1 MEGDQQQHYQQQQQ
15 QQQSSPFGSRATRR
29 GSTAT
34 TTSISSNLSS
44 VAENSRDAEEQDA
57 RRRQQIKEI
66 MNSPDLSPKEK
77 SLAVQSLMDGR
88 RRGSMASRRSSMG
101 SACDYSD
108 ADGDA
113 LMGEASNS
121 NHAYALHYGYGTY
134 RHQDERSIDS
144 SVTSCSNDDN
154 NNNADQ
160 DQKPAAATASLS
172 SSTRPRQQQQLQPPP
187 GASYRQFHGR
197 SHSLQDWNDTDRIH
211 AAPNFT
217 GFLSQEAT
225 ARFMEQSRPV
235 CQHYERKCTFISPC
249 CGLAFGCR
257 ICHDDCPSLPPPV
270 VAAPAAAAS
279 AAAAGNHDKMRG
291 AASAAVAESKAPPPH
306 HLNKMERR
314 RSMPV
319 DLGNMHDEET
329 HHLIDRFAVK
339 EVICRECYTRQSSKT

>member
-1 MEGDQQQHYQQQQQ
+1 MEEDQQQQQ
-15 QQQSSPFGSRATRR
+15 QQQSSPLGSRATRR

-34 TTSISSNLSS
+34 TTSVSSNLSS
-44 VAENSRDAEEQDA
+44 VVENSRDGEEQDS

-66 MNSPDLSPKEK
+66 MKSPDLSPKEK

-88 RRGSMASRRSSMG
+88 RRGSMASRRSSIG

-113 LMGEASNS
+113 LMGEASNN

-134 RHQDERSIDS
+134 RHQDEQSIDS
-144 SVTSCSNDDN
+144 SVSSCSNDDDN
-154 NNNADQ
+154 NDNNADQ
-160 DQKPAAATASLS
+160 DHDQKVAAATASLS
-172 SSTRPRQQQQLQPPP
+172 SSPPQRQPPLLQPPP

-217 GFLSQEAT
+217 VLSQEAT

-270 VAAPAAAAS
+270 VAAPAAAAAS
-279 AAAAGNHDKMRG
+279 AAVAAGNNHTMSG
-291 AASAAVAESKAPPPH
+291 AASAVAESKAPPRPSQQNGATPIH
-306 HLNKMERR
+306 ARGSRGYARR
-314 RSMPV
+314 GDAPL
-319 DLGNMHDEET
+319 D
-329 HHLIDRFAVK
+329 
-339 EVICRECYTRQSSKT
+339 